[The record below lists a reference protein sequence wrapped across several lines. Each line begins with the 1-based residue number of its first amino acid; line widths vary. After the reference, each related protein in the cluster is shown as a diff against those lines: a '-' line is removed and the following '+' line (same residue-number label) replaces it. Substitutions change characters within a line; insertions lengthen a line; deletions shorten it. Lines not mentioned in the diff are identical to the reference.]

1 MARTFLNTEW
11 AGNTTNKVNMSDEE
25 FSRGIL
31 FESSVE
37 SKIPNQAL
45 YVTSKAVKEIM
56 EYGATLYIEGKS
68 YPQGSIV
75 LVMINIDS
83 FISQRMY
90 MKIGAETNTSFPMQT
105 KEIYQT
111 LNQSVIY
118 KLHATNTQ
126 EWQEITGYA
135 SADLIADYQNN
146 RVYMHGETCYIYVDI
161 ATQDISLSKPS
172 DIGVKWRKVL
182 ISSSIDNNNVAPS
195 RDSLTKVWFVEDGYE
210 IGQGKLDLSN
220 RMDNYQL
227 GYFLVNNNN
236 LDTIYNF
243 ADYPRIEYM
252 FKALNLV
259 AFENFSVFQKI
270 DDYTFKIRGD
280 MRGYFMR
287 IFRNEREDIDNTRI
301 FYELQN
307 PALPNIKG
315 TISMNLPYGATG
327 CHFNAST
334 GVYATYGQT
343 HQQNPTQ
350 VNTDASRSNP
360 IYTDSHNDVTPYNF
374 NVNLLVKV

>member
-126 EWQEITGYA
+126 EWQEITGY
-135 SADLIADYQNN
+135 L
-146 RVYMHGETCYIYVDI
+146 
-161 ATQDISLSKPS
+161 L
-172 DIGVKWRKVL
+172 
-182 ISSSIDNNNVAPS
+182 
-195 RDSLTKVWFVEDGYE
+195 
-210 IGQGKLDLSN
+210 
-220 RMDNYQL
+220 
-227 GYFLVNNNN
+227 
-236 LDTIYNF
+236 
-243 ADYPRIEYM
+243 
-252 FKALNLV
+252 
-259 AFENFSVFQKI
+259 
-270 DDYTFKIRGD
+270 
-280 MRGYFMR
+280 
-287 IFRNEREDIDNTRI
+287 
-301 FYELQN
+301 
-307 PALPNIKG
+307 LP
-315 TISMNLPYGATG
+315 
-327 CHFNAST
+327 C
-334 GVYATYGQT
+334 
-343 HQQNPTQ
+343 
-350 VNTDASRSNP
+350 
-360 IYTDSHNDVTPYNF
+360 
-374 NVNLLVKV
+374 

>member
-11 AGNTTNKVNMSDEE
+11 AGNTTNKINMSDEE

-56 EYGATLYIEGKS
+56 EYGATLYIEGKN

-111 LNQSVIY
+111 LGQSVIY
-118 KLHATNTQ
+118 KLHTTNTQ
-126 EWQEITGYA
+126 DWQEITGYA

-210 IGQGKLDLSN
+210 IGQGKIDLSN

-307 PALPNIKG
+307 PALPNITGRSIIEYSRNSGYGGWAVSLMPKG
-315 TISMNLPYGATG
+315 SEGQNADNLFSA
-327 CHFNAST
+327 NNS
-334 GVYATYGQT
+334 
-343 HQQNPTQ
+343 
-350 VNTDASRSNP
+350 SP
-360 IYTDSHNDVTPYNF
+360 IYTDYHNDVTPYNF

>member
-1 MARTFLNTEW
+1 MF
-11 AGNTTNKVNMSDEE
+11 
-25 FSRGIL
+25 
-31 FESSVE
+31 
-37 SKIPNQAL
+37 
-45 YVTSKAVKEIM
+45 
-56 EYGATLYIEGKS
+56 
-68 YPQGSIV
+68 
-75 LVMINIDS
+75 NI
-83 FISQRMY
+83 
-90 MKIGAETNTSFPMQT
+90 
-105 KEIYQT
+105 
-111 LNQSVIY
+111 
-118 KLHATNTQ
+118 
-126 EWQEITGYA
+126 
-135 SADLIADYQNN
+135 
-146 RVYMHGETCYIYVDI
+146 HGETCYIYVDI

-210 IGQGKLDLSN
+210 IGQGKIDLSN

-307 PALPNIKG
+307 PALPNITGRSIIEYSRNIGYGGWAVSLMPKG
-315 TISMNLPYGATG
+315 SEGQNADNLFSAK
-327 CHFNAST
+327 NS
-334 GVYATYGQT
+334 
-343 HQQNPTQ
+343 
-350 VNTDASRSNP
+350 SP